1 MINFTFAQK
10 PSLLRETAVLLYRH
24 AVGITPRDMKKRF
37 LHRCGGRLSPDIIA
51 SIEPLFDRLEDIE
64 RRVCDGIDKNYS
76 FEYYFKDCGTDCS
89 GEDSIALRCLATSV
103 LLVFDNPMIS
113 DCHAQAE
120 YLKKAWHEFCEFG
133 YEFIIEK
140 MVFEINAKPDADM
153 RGNYLFSQIDKLPFS
168 RDFLYKLY
176 KAYIDYD
183 RTVDELTEFM
193 HPYAMKLKN
202 ELEALMPFYNSAMA
216 HWRDVSENRTD
227 GMLFRAFPYA
237 GLSLNDDFDV
247 FLNVSPVETC
257 FSNMT
262 LPLRRS
268 GERTAL
274 FLCLGPDIRNE
285 CPYDDPD
292 HPSEYIYN
300 IMRLLSD
307 SGKLKILNLLSTSE
321 SYCAELASNLG
332 LDSGNVS
339 RYLRM
344 LSDMGFISG
353 SKKGTRVFYRT
364 NADAVITLMDCVTD
378 YLLAGQ
384 LAAYRSKS

>member
-24 AVGITPRDMKKRF
+24 AVGITYRDMKKRF
-37 LHRCGGRLSPDIIA
+37 LRQCGGRLDSNAIA
-51 SIEPLFDRLEDIE
+51 AIESLFDLLETIE
-64 RRVCDGIDKNYS
+64 LRVCEGIDKNYS
-76 FEYYFKDCGTDCS
+76 FEYYFKDCGTDCI
-89 GEDSIALRCLATSV
+89 GEDSIAFRCLATSV
-103 LLVFDNPMIS
+103 LLAFDNPMIS
-113 DCHAQAE
+113 DYHAQAD
-120 YLKKAWHEFCEFG
+120 YLKTAWHDFQETG
-133 YEFIIEK
+133 YEFVIEK
-140 MVFEINAKPDADM
+140 MVFEINAKPDAEMHD
-153 RGNYLFSQIDKLPFS
+153 NYLFSQIDKLPFN

-176 KAYIDYD
+176 KAYLDYNK
-183 RTVDELTEFM
+183 TVDELVEFM
-193 HPYAMKLKN
+193 YPYAAKLEK
-202 ELEALMPFYNSAMA
+202 ELDLLMPFYNAAMT
-216 HWRDVSENRTD
+216 HWREVSENHAD

-237 GLSLNDDFDV
+237 GLSPDDEFDV

-262 LPLRRS
+262 LPLRRD
-268 GERTAL
+268 GERKVL
-274 FLCLGPDIRNE
+274 FLCLGSDVRNE

-292 HPSEYIYN
+292 HPSEYIHN

-353 SKKGTRVFYRT
+353 CKKGTRVFYRT
-364 NADAVITLMDCVTD
+364 NADAVVTLMDCVTD

-384 LAAYRSKS
+384 LAAYRDRK